1 MKKKEEYW
9 TTKDGSKIAIKNMKD
24 AHLLNAHRF
33 LMGQLIDLDNFQH
46 NSCVFA
52 PSEGTIAYD
61 DFEKAL
67 EESYERYSVLYTQ
80 AETLGDEIKRRGL
93 EALEPRVKVDR
104 IKLKNIEYFEPG
116 KIVEFEREKKN
127 ENNKYSI

>member
-33 LMGQLIDLDNFQH
+33 LRDQLIDLDNFQH
-46 NSCVFA
+46 NSCIFA
-52 PSEGTIAYD
+52 PAECTIAYD
-61 DFEKAL
+61 DFERAL
-67 EESYERYSVLYTQ
+67 EESYERYSALYTQ
-80 AETLGDEIKRRGL
+80 AEILVDEIKRRGL

-104 IKLKNIEYFEPG
+104 IKLKSIEYFEPG

-127 ENNKYSI
+127 EDNK